1 MSSFSMTSAKMSF
14 VAAAVLV
21 MPLSS
26 TSAEETFD
34 CDGATK
40 TFTASTAGQIL
51 SVTSAKGRCIVVF
64 LMHREGKRPRRIT
77 VDLSA
82 EANGY
87 DAANGKRPARGQ
99 ILPVR
104 E

>member
-26 TSAEETFD
+26 TSAEETFN

-51 SVTSAKGRCIVVF
+51 SVTSAKDRCVIVF

-82 EANGY
+82 EASGR
-87 DAANGKRPARGQ
+87 DPANVKRPALGQ
-99 ILPVR
+99 ILPVSQ
-104 E
+104 